1 MRSLDSMPR
10 KGITEKVLCDERGR
24 LCNIRGNTRA
34 EASREV
40 CLACFRNCEA
50 ASVVQGGEKTN
61 RGARTSCGAW
71 WTVKDLGT
79 IQLS

>member
-10 KGITEKVLCDERGR
+10 KGIAEKVLCDERGR

-40 CLACFRNCEA
+40 RLACFRNYEA
-50 ASVVQGGEKTN
+50 SSVVQGAGRRLTGEHALHV
-61 RGARTSCGAW
+61 G
-71 WTVKDLGT
+71 LGG
-79 IQLS
+79 Q

>member
-10 KGITEKVLCDERGR
+10 KGIVEKVLCDERGR

-40 CLACFRNCEA
+40 LLACFRNYEA
-50 ASVVQGGEKTN
+50 ASVVQGWGRRLTGEHALHV
-61 RGARTSCGAW
+61 G
-71 WTVKDLGT
+71 LGG
-79 IQLS
+79 Q